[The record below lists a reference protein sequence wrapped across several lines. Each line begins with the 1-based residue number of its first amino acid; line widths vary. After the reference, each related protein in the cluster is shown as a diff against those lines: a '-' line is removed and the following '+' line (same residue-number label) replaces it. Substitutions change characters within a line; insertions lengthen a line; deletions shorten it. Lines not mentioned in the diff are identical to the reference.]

1 MTVAEARAYCAELEV
16 RPWDDATIDRA
27 IVATTAALL
36 AASPQVTPVRGSPG
50 MWWVGAT
57 GFDALGGEPAL
68 LQALSQIA
76 RAHHPH
82 ARVAIADSC
91 VAARAATWARR
102 DIAGD
107 NAACIIPHNG
117 CAAYLQQVP
126 LSLVPM
132 DDEVRAALDAL
143 GLRTAGALAALSP
156 ADVERRWGDLGL
168 AAWRLSR
175 GDDRR
180 RPVLARPEARR
191 VVTADLPVPTVT
203 VDPVLFL
210 IRAALDRLA
219 AGLVADARTAA
230 TIALTLT
237 LDGRAGDG
245 PGGDAAHTI
254 TRQTDLTR
262 PAARLAPLMEQCRA
276 LLDRFTLD
284 APIIGVTVAITA
296 TAPATGEQ
304 GNMLDPTWRDPAA
317 VDAAFARLRTEF
329 GPASVV
335 RPTPRDDH
343 RPERAAAWTD
353 TLDAAPHASAPGA
366 PSRSVPPVLAPAH
379 RLLPAPE
386 PVTVDT
392 TNGHPTVLHWRAR
405 RIPLD
410 ATRPHHLSGAWWT
423 DAYDRDYWRC
433 TTHTGP
439 ALLVFLDHT
448 GAEQWFVQGWQD

>member
-16 RPWDDATIDRA
+16 RPWDDALIDRA
-27 IVATTAALL
+27 VVATTAALL

-68 LQALSQIA
+68 LHTLSQIA
-76 RAHHPH
+76 RAHHPD

-102 DIAGD
+102 DTT
-107 NAACIIPHNG
+107 CIIPHNG
-117 CAAYLQQVP
+117 CAAYLKQVP
-126 LSLVPM
+126 LSLIPM

-143 GLRTAGALAALSP
+143 GLRTAGAFATLSP

-219 AGLVADARTAA
+219 TQLVADARTAA

-237 LDGRAGDG
+237 LDSRA
-245 PGGDAAHTI
+245 GDAAHTI
-254 TRQTDLTR
+254 TRQTQLTR

-317 VDAAFARLRTEF
+317 VDAAFARLRAEF

-335 RPTPRDDH
+335 RPTPQDDH

-353 TLDAAPHASAPGA
+353 TRDATPDASTPGA
-366 PSRSVPPVLAPAH
+366 PGRPIPPSLSPAH
-379 RLLPAPE
+379 RLLPTPE

-392 TNGHPTVLHWRAR
+392 TNGRPTVLHWRAR

-410 ATRPHHLSGAWWT
+410 STRPHHLSGAWWT
-423 DAYDRDYWRC
+423 DAYDRDYWHC
-433 TTHTGP
+433 TSHTGP
-439 ALLVFLDHT
+439 ELLVFLDHT
-448 GAEQWFVQGWQD
+448 RAEQWYVQGWQD

>member
-16 RPWDDATIDRA
+16 RPWDDGVIDRA
-27 IVATTAALL
+27 VIATTAALL
-36 AASPQVTPVRGSPG
+36 AASPQVTPVSGSPG

-57 GFDALGGEPAL
+57 GFDASGGEPAL
-68 LQALSQIA
+68 LHALSRIA
-76 RAHHPH
+76 HTYHPD

-102 DIAGD
+102 T
-107 NAACIIPHNG
+107 NATGIVPRNG
-117 CAAYLQQVP
+117 CAAYLAPVP
-126 LSLVPM
+126 LSLIPM

-143 GLRTAGALAALSP
+143 GLRTAGAFAALSP

-180 RPVLARPEARR
+180 RPILARPEARR
-191 VVTADLPVPTVT
+191 AVTADLPVPTVT

-219 AGLVADARTAA
+219 AQLVADARTAA

-237 LDGRAGDG
+237 LDGPA
-245 PGGDAAHTI
+245 GDAAHTI
-254 TRQTDLTR
+254 TRETQLTR
-262 PAARLAPLMEQCRA
+262 PAARIAPLMEQCRA

-284 APIIGVTVAITA
+284 APIVGVTVAITA

-329 GPASVV
+329 GGESVV
-335 RPTPRDDH
+335 RPIPRDDH
-343 RPERAAAWTD
+343 RPERTAAWTD
-353 TLDAAPHASAPGA
+353 TGDAAASDAPRR
-366 PSRSVPPVLAPAH
+366 PLPIPRSLLPAH

-386 PVTVDT
+386 PVTVDCMNGRPT
-392 TNGHPTVLHWRAR
+392 TLHWRSR

-410 ATRPHHLSGAWWT
+410 STRPHHLSGAWWT
-423 DAYDRDYWRC
+423 DEYDRDYWHC

-439 ALLVFLDHT
+439 ELLVFLDHT
-448 GAEQWFVQGWQD
+448 RAEQWYVQGWQD